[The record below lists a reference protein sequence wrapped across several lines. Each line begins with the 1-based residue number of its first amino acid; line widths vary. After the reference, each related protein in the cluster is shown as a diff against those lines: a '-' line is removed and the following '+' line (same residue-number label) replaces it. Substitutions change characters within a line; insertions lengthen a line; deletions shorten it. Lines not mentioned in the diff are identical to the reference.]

1 VGKIVP
7 RNTNIIDG
15 LFMDNFIDSLDVDLF
30 VDNIIDA
37 YLRIIHGEAAGNL

>member
-7 RNTNIIDG
+7 RNTNIIDD